1 MLKQTHITF
10 GLASGIVTLDYIAI
24 TPNELPVY
32 FTGLIIGSLIN
43 DIDTPKSTIGR
54 KLPLISHLLKILFGH
69 RNFFHSLLF
78 YAFLFSIT
86 RAFLPFSLHM
96 GIAIGSASHLIGDMM
111 TSKGIKLLFPIV
123 KKNIKFPLTFVT
135 GGYFEKLL
143 MFCFSAYI
151 LYRATQVTLGPMIDL
166 HILYE
171 LVTSLFHFL

>member
-1 MLKQTHITF
+1 MLKRTHITF
-10 GLASGIVTLDYIAI
+10 GVATGLAALDFVTISS
-24 TPNELPVY
+24 NELPIY

-54 KLPLISHLLKILFGH
+54 KLPIISHLLKILFGH
-69 RNFFHSLLF
+69 RKLFHSLLF

-86 RAFLPFSLHM
+86 KAFFPFSLHF

-111 TSKGIKLLFPIV
+111 TPKGIQLFFPIV

-143 MFCFSAYI
+143 MLCFSAFI
-151 LYRATQVTLGPMIDL
+151 LYRGYIWIVEV
-166 HILYE
+166 YN
-171 LVTSLFHFL
+171 